1 MLVNCSLLYQ
11 KKIVQKEV
19 GRLRVI
25 SKDYQLVCSS
35 EYTINWRTPRSS
47 TAHRAAN
54 RGRSQI
60 AAADGNLD
68 EVQWTWDSSLL
79 TPLFHS
85 PSSLNLLQEQTLSL
99 PAPLKKSFSRLPRN
113 FTASRTID
121 NIAWRPDK
129 SSTAC
134 TTTDHIDWR
143 SPKRTWHNSW
153 TALLRTHQSEGI
165 LGHLQ
170 PPGKQ
175 ISSLNASWRHHI
187 LKTSLKSHCS
197 QANRSM
203 AYIPPLKTPQSKS
216 LTGGLLQPEP

>member
-1 MLVNCSLLYQ
+1 MICKCIVLSMLVNWSLLYQ

-19 GRLRVI
+19 ARWRVI

-35 EYTINWRTPRSS
+35 ECTLVCRPPRSS

-54 RGRSQI
+54 RGWSQI

-99 PAPLKKSFSRLPRN
+99 PAPLKKSVSRLPRN

-143 SPKRTWHNSW
+143 SPKRTGHNSW

-165 LGHLQ
+165 
-170 PPGKQ
+170 PMT
-175 ISSLNASWRHHI
+175 SAAAR
-187 LKTSLKSHCS
+187 KTNQQLECL
-197 QANRSM
+197 
-203 AYIPPLKTPQSKS
+203 LKTPHSED
-216 LTGGLLQPEP
+216 LPEEPL